1 VRKGTIID
9 ATVIGS
15 AAKGDKDAAFVK
27 RRTPAPAHGDFAH
40 IAADK
45 DIGIIRAVETTP
57 ANEADFSVAP
67 SIIPDA
73 PGGENSASGIL
84 GGYVFG
90 DKAYDANSVKEAMK
104 TKSGSVN
111 ILREG
116 HRWLPPKKV
125 RARHRKLARIRARI
139 EKIFGTWKRS
149 YHFRAMRWVGLAKAR
164 CQIHLAV
171 IYNFKRYWRLQTG

>member
-27 RRTPAPAHGDFAH
+27 HRPRAPAHGDFAH

-45 DIGIIRAVETTP
+45 DTGIIRDVETTP
-57 ANEADFSVAP
+57 ANKADVSIAP

-84 GGYVFG
+84 GGHVFG
-90 DKAYDANSVKEAMK
+90 DKAYDADSVKEAIK
-104 TKSGSVN
+104 TKGGSVK
-111 ILREG
+111 ILRKG
-116 HRWLPPKKV
+116 HRWLPPKKF

-139 EKIFGTWKRS
+139 
-149 YHFRAMRWVGLAKAR
+149 
-164 CQIHLAV
+164 
-171 IYNFKRYWRLQTG
+171 